1 MSQDDNKTHE
11 FTIYEPLDR
20 PITVDD
26 WNQGNVNIFSEV
38 YYDFNKKLW
47 FFYNSENGA
56 ITTLKTTIKNNALM
70 SYLNIIYC
78 SSPNKYKIIFHH
90 DMFTNNSDG
99 YTDFDYNL
107 NEKSKIKKCI
117 NLIYQ
122 MPH

>member
-1 MSQDDNKTHE
+1 MSEDDNKIYV

-20 PITVDD
+20 SITVDD
-26 WNQGNVNIFSEV
+26 WNQGIVNIFSDV

-56 ITTLKTTIKNNALM
+56 ITTFKTSIKNNGLM
-70 SYLNIIYC
+70 SYLNIIYS
-78 SSPNKYKIIFHH
+78 SSPNKYKIMFQH
-90 DMFTNNSDG
+90 DMFSSNSDR
-99 YTDFDYNL
+99 YADFDYNL

-122 MPH
+122 IPH